1 MTTKKTLVIT
11 LDDFIFEHYKIKQN
25 IWKNIAKEQKLK
37 LTDTFL
43 MGHYDAHLDK
53 REKLEREYRL
63 IAPYVSEVEA
73 RYQKVVSSTLLE
85 PAIKPDHLEKLYQ
98 WANDFDLYFITNH
111 RIEQIKNL
119 LEKARIELDVDHI
132 YSSKQV
138 LNAKPEAD
146 IYLKIARLQKIK
158 PNTMIILD
166 ATINGVQASHLA
178 NAKGLFLAQY
188 MRPNQVIKDFA
199 FAYFNTLDEV
209 DAYLKELL

>member
-25 IWKNIAKEQKLK
+25 IWKKIAKEHKLK
-37 LTDTFL
+37 LSDTFL
-43 MGHYDAHLDK
+43 MGHYDAHLEK

-63 IAPYVSEVEA
+63 IAPYVQEVEA
-73 RYQKVVSSTLLE
+73 RYQNVVSSTLLE
-85 PAIKPDHLEKLYQ
+85 PTVKSDHLDKIFK
-98 WANDFDLYFITNH
+98 WADRFDLYFITNH
-111 RIEQIKNL
+111 RIEQIRNL
-119 LEKARIELDVDHI
+119 LEKTKIELDAERI
-132 YSSKQV
+132 FSTKQV

-146 IYLKIARLQKIK
+146 IYLKLARLRNIK

-166 ATINGVQASHLA
+166 ATLNGVQASHLA

-188 MRPNQVIKDFA
+188 MRPDQSIKDFA

-209 DAYLKELL
+209 DAYLENSF